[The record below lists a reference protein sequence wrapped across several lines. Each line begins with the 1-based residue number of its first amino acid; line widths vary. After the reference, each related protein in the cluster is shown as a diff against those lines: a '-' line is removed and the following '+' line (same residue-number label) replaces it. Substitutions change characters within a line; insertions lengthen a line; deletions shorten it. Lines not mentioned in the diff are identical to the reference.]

1 MLNKITIKM
10 KLIGI
15 VTFSIIVMVVG
26 GSVAWYNFDHV
37 KSELTE
43 LSADVDKDFQIRRDM
58 ITNRINKVTFILL
71 ISLPIT
77 ACMLLA
83 VGFLTV
89 RSITKPLNEMKDV
102 TNRLAEGDL
111 LVDMDTTHKDEVGRM
126 QSAMKSMVTNLR
138 KIVGEIT
145 KLSGYMAI
153 NSEDVSSTSSKI
165 NLKITEQSAQVEQ
178 SAAAVTEVSQTI
190 LDVAKNA
197 TDASDAVRESVTI
210 AEEGKM
216 VVEKTVNSMTNIS
229 HTIDS
234 SSHTIEELG
243 ESSKQIGDIINVIND
258 IAGQTNLLALNA
270 AIEAARAGEQGRGFA
285 VVADEVRK
293 LAEKTGKA
301 TEEITDMIKK
311 IQQETDVS
319 VENMEK
325 SKTEAEEGV
334 KLAEQAK
341 ESLHKIVDAS
351 GRCLDM
357 VQSIAAATE
366 EQSAAIEQVTSNMEN
381 VAFVF
386 TSSRDAVSH
395 IDGSISDLEIKVNDL
410 ARLISWFKA
419 ESGTARPTV
428 TAEKTGKINASAHA
442 VRDETG

>member
-26 GSVAWYNFDHV
+26 GSIAWYNFDHV

-43 LSADVDKDFQIRRDM
+43 LSAVVDKDFQIRREM

-77 ACMLLA
+77 ASMLVA
-83 VGFLTV
+83 IGFLTV
-89 RSITKPLNEMKDV
+89 RSITKPLDEMKDV

-111 LVDMDTTHKDEVGRM
+111 SVDLDATNKDEVGRM
-126 QSAMKSMVTNLR
+126 QSALKGMVTNLR
-138 KIVGEIT
+138 KIVSEIS
-145 KLSGYMAI
+145 KLSGYMAS

-165 NLKITEQSAQVEQ
+165 NLKISEQSAQVEQ

-190 LDVAKNA
+190 LDVARNA

-319 VENMEK
+319 VKNMEK

-341 ESLHKIVDAS
+341 ESLDKIVDAS

-366 EQSAAIEQVTSNMEN
+366 EQSVAIEQVTSNMEN
-381 VAFVF
+381 VAYVF
-386 TSSRDAVSH
+386 NSSRDAVSH
-395 IDGSISDLEIKVNDL
+395 IDGSINDLQSKVNDM
-410 ARLISWFKA
+410 ARLVSWFKS
-419 ESGTARPTV
+419 ESGSARPSV
-428 TAEKTGKINASAHA
+428 TAERAGKINVSADA
-442 VRDETG
+442 GSDETG